1 MSIPPPLMRVRI
13 HSLVT
18 SSRFLHVE
26 DSLAIGKVRLF
37 AGSYRR
43 GEGLDQHTAHYLSL
57 PDARVVFGALAR
69 GEPSFSYREQK
80 GKITDGD
87 ALSRSL
93 TIGVKGERVVIELK
107 SGPGEPTPTGAVTP
121 AGPATVA
128 VGVGFKR
135 YEARRLGAA
144 VLAYLHAWDVLR
156 MLAQRDAAGR
166 PQPYVVVPAT
176 SDGLESRR
184 ETQPAAARQ
193 ATDNAAPAAAG
204 GSAPSKSGER
214 LKLPAERRRLNG
226 QALFP
231 EKAAAVA
238 YARQTAAALFAPAN
252 GRSLRSAPPL
262 QYGDG
267 AAVDLTNAAEVETFR
282 QFLAEKRVA
291 PASRSALQAY
301 YRQRRAGR

>member
-13 HSLVT
+13 HSLINR
-18 SSRFLHVE
+18 SRFLHVE
-26 DSLAIGKVRLF
+26 DSLAIGKIRLF

-43 GEGLDQHTAHYLSL
+43 GEGLDRHTAHYLSL

-80 GKITDGD
+80 GKIAESG

-93 TIGVKGERVVIELK
+93 TVEVRGERVFIELK
-107 SGPGEPTPTGAVTP
+107 SGPGEPTPTGAVSP

-128 VGVGFKR
+128 VSVGCKR

-144 VLAYLHAWDVLR
+144 VLAYLRAWDVLR

-176 SDGLESRR
+176 SDGLESGH
-184 ETQPAAARQ
+184 EAQ
-193 ATDNAAPAAAG
+193 PAAAG
-204 GSAPSKSGER
+204 GSAPPKSGER
-214 LKLPAERRRLNG
+214 LKQPAERRRSNG

-238 YARQTAAALFAPAN
+238 RARQTAVALFAPAN
-252 GRSLRSAPPL
+252 GHSAPSAPPL
-262 QYGDG
+262 RYGDG
-267 AAVDLTNAAEVETFR
+267 SAVDLTKAAEVETFR
-282 QFLAEKRVA
+282 QFLAEKRVV
-291 PASRSALQAY
+291 PASRSALRAY
-301 YRQRRAGR
+301 YRQRRANR